1 MSLRNYK
8 VLLEKDGKEYV
19 LSMSYFLDKF
29 ENLER
34 QIKTLRRTVELLISM
49 MPKDQIVKYLEER
62 IVDVLRDYGKAF
74 RVFDL
79 RERVLEDAYGPFWL
93 LFSDALRNLEK
104 KEVITINRG
113 WIKLR

>member
-1 MSLRNYK
+1 MCIR
-8 VLLEKDGKEYV
+8 D
-19 LSMSYFLDKF
+19 
-29 ENLER
+29 
-34 QIKTLRRTVELLISM
+34 
-49 MPKDQIVKYLEER
+49 
-62 IVDVLRDYGKAF
+62 RDYGKAF